1 MGMEAAALV
10 SVQEYLS
17 TSYSPDRE
25 YIDGVVLERNVGERD
40 HGKTQIVLGAWLYN
54 RQKELGIW
62 VYPEQ
67 RVQVKPTHYRVPDL
81 CVVAGEDVREPIFT
95 RPPFLC
101 IEILSR
107 DDRVGD
113 VLDKIDDY
121 LSFGVAYVWVIDPLR
136 RRAYVHTA
144 DGSHEAKD
152 GILRT
157 ANPEIAVPLDEIF
170 AAL

>member
-1 MGMEAAALV
+1 METTSLV
-10 SVQEYLS
+10 SLQEYLS

-25 YIDGVVLERNVGERD
+25 YLDGVVVERKVGERD
-40 HGKTQIVLGAWLYN
+40 HGKIQIVLGAWLYN
-54 RQKELGIW
+54 RQKDLGIW

-67 RVQVKPTHYRVPDL
+67 RVQVKRNHYRIPDL

-101 IEILSR
+101 IEIISK
-107 DDRVGD
+107 DDRAGEVQ
-113 VLDKIDDY
+113 DKIDDY
-121 LSFGVAYVWVIDPLR
+121 LSFGVRYVWVIDPLR

-152 GILRT
+152 RILRT
-157 ANPEIAVPLDEIF
+157 SKPEIAVPLDEIF